1 MTSDDSFEICIE
13 YDWDNLLSQP
23 QKGVELFV
31 DTMINAF
38 KVSRYLND
46 LIITYSY
53 AMDKSVVLTKCW
65 KDCVANLEYLKECW
79 PLIDVVMNTK
89 SIPAV
94 HLVIGWIQTMK
105 LDEVNV
111 QLVQVM
117 FSKLA
122 FLEKDIFLNDML
134 FLLNKLR
141 ENYKVE
147 FSDQILM
154 RLTELR
160 EFKDENPKQRWKQNW
175 EKNMRYQLKLSLKL
189 DKYNYSRENLKKYK
203 EEMFDFINKLQ
214 IQGQRMKVIKNK
226 KIMKQEDIDKKTLIY
241 SLKYIDIFKLDRLA
255 SLSDKDKGYQ
265 SAFDV
270 TRKLINFRWRQEWN
284 HQKDDYKNWLKDTY
298 ERAAGEKNFRYTRL
312 DDLKYEK
319 IQIDLKRIQNKKER
333 EKILPNEQRFI
344 PKVENDHWCRLKD
357 LFEDVNLKKPEKL
370 AEELED

>member
-23 QKGVELFV
+23 QRGVELFV
-31 DTMINAF
+31 DTMINAYE
-38 KVSRYLND
+38 VSRYLND
-46 LIITYSY
+46 LLVTYSHT
-53 AMDKSVVLTKCW
+53 MDHSVVLTKFW
-65 KDCVANLEYLKECW
+65 KDSVTNLEYLKENW
-79 PLIDVVMNTK
+79 PLLDVVMNIK
-89 SIPAV
+89 DIPAV
-94 HLVIGWIQTMK
+94 HLVIGWIQSMK

-117 FSKLA
+117 FAKLA

-134 FLLNKLR
+134 FLLNKLN

-147 FSDQILM
+147 FSNQILM
-154 RLTELR
+154 KLTELR
-160 EFKDENPKQRWKQNW
+160 EFKDEEPKKRWKQNW

-189 DKYNYSRENLKKYK
+189 DKYKYSRENLKKYK
-203 EEMFDFINKLQ
+203 EDMFDFINKLQ

-226 KIMKQEDIDKKTLIY
+226 KMMNQDEIDKKTLIY

-284 HQKDDYKNWLKDTY
+284 HQKEDYKKWLKDTY
-298 ERAAGEKNFRYTRL
+298 ERAIGEKNRKYTRL
-312 DDLKYEK
+312 EDLRYEK
-319 IQIDLKRIQNKKER
+319 IQTDLRRIQNKKEQ
-333 EKILPNEQRFI
+333 EKILPNKQRFI
-344 PKVENDHWCRLKD
+344 PEVKNEHWCRLKD